1 MQLDDL
7 PPTAANYVPLS
18 PLSLLRRTASVHPE
32 RIAVRH
38 GAVSYDYATLERRCI
53 ALAAALNAA
62 GIGPG
67 DVVSVVAANTPAHL
81 EAHFGVAMAGA
92 VLHSI
97 NIRLGARE
105 IEYQLRHAETKFLLV
120 DDEFAATVDQARSG
134 LNIPLVRIRDA
145 AVPPAEDGSADYDSF
160 LAGGRADF
168 VPEQGPQ
175 SEWDAITLNYTS
187 GTTGDPKGVVYHHR
201 GAYLNAVANV
211 LAASL
216 GSHPIYLWTLPMFHC
231 NGWCFPWTVTALA
244 GTHVCLRKPEPLAI
258 RAAIAEENVDLFC
271 AAPTV
276 LTMLL
281 AASNGTPVAQG
292 RRVRALTAGAPPPAA
307 VIAGCEAIGLDVT
320 HVYGLT
326 EVYGPCVVSE
336 WKAAFDQDEPAARAR
351 RKARQGVRY
360 HLQEDLAVLDPET
373 MRPVPCDGVTI
384 GEIMLRGNIVMR
396 GYYKDQAATARAF
409 EGGWFHSGDLAVCH
423 PDFYVEIKD
432 RLKDIVI
439 SGGENISSIEVESV
453 LFEHPAV
460 LEAAVVAR
468 PDAKWGETPCAFVA
482 LKPGHD
488 ATADELIAFC
498 RTRIAAFKTPRTIV
512 FGALPK
518 TSTGKVKKFELRE
531 RARALVD

>member
-7 PPTAANYVPLS
+7 PQTQANYVPLS

-38 GAVSYDYATLERRCI
+38 GAITYDYATLERRCI

-62 GIGPG
+62 GIGQG
-67 DVVSVVAANTPAHL
+67 DVVSIIAANTPAHL

-92 VLHSI
+92 VLHSV

-105 IEYQLRHAETKFLLV
+105 IDYQLRHAQTALLLV
-120 DDEFAATVDQARSG
+120 DDEFATTVAPIVGD
-134 LNIPLVRIRDA
+134 IPIVRIRDA
-145 AVPPAEDGSADYDSF
+145 AVPAVEDGARDYESF
-160 LAGGRADF
+160 LASGDKAF
-168 VPEQGPQ
+168 VPRQGPD

-187 GTTGDPKGVVYHHR
+187 GTTGNPKGVVYHHR

-216 GSHPIYLWTLPMFHC
+216 GQHPVYLWTLPMFHC

-244 GTHVCLRKPEPLAI
+244 GTHVCLRKPDPQMIRTAI
-258 RAAIAEENVDLFC
+258 EQNHVTLFC

-281 AASNGTPVAQG
+281 AASNGVALG
-292 RRVRALTAGAPPPAA
+292 RDVRVLTAGAPPPAA
-307 VIAGCEAIGLDVT
+307 VIAGCQSIGLDVT

-336 WKAAFDQDEPAARAR
+336 WKDAFNQEAPADQAR

-373 MRPVPCDGVTI
+373 MQPVPADGTTI
-384 GEIMLRGNIVMR
+384 GEVMLRGNIVMR
-396 GYYKDQAATARAF
+396 GYYKDTEATERAF
-409 EGGWFHSGDLAVCH
+409 RGGWFHTGDLAVCH
-423 PDFYVEIKD
+423 PDSYVEIKD
-432 RLKDIVI
+432 RSKDIVI
-439 SGGENISSIEVESV
+439 SGGENISSIEVENA
-453 LFEHPAV
+453 LFDHPAV

-468 PDAKWGETPCAFVA
+468 PDAKWGETPCAFVT
-482 LKPGHD
+482 LKPGRD
-488 ATADELIAFC
+488 VTADELIDFC
-498 RTRIAAFKTPRTIV
+498 RTRIAAFKVPRTII

-531 RARALVD
+531 RARALT